1 MIYGLTAFLAVIA
14 AIPLLCGLASKTGFI
29 DRPGGRKRHERA
41 IPPVGGL
48 AIFPIFIVLVF
59 LSGNGA
65 KEIWFILALIL
76 LLIMGVIDDGYSLPA
91 WLKLAVQFVAAFLL
105 VVPGGLRINE
115 LGDLFGAGFL
125 WTGWMAIPF
134 TIISIV
140 LMVNA
145 VNLID
150 GLDGLAGGLGLII
163 VAWLG
168 ICSAVSGNAEGQ
180 TLNVIMAGALA
191 GFLVYNLRHKFRRR
205 ASVFLGNSGSLGL
218 GFTLAWLTIGLSQGE
233 GAVIRPISVAWL
245 LALPIYDICG
255 QFARRISLGRHPFD
269 PDRHHF
275 HHHFLYAG
283 LSDGQATAVILSVS
297 FLMGLIGV
305 GGIWIGLPEY
315 FLTYIWILFL
325 LMHIYLSMRPLRY
338 LELLLPFRGK
348 SIDNIIGQ
356 LILESGAIK
365 EAQLLEVLEYQGKY
379 GGKIGELLVE
389 KEYISQPELDFFL
402 NLQIVRNAN
411 AHVADANRRR
421 EFLLG
426 EIMLASRLITNAQ
439 LKEALAY
446 QEKKGGWLGQALLNM
461 GYISEPALKQCLDTQ
476 YSIRKK
482 AEMNDERVA
491 TS

>member
-1 MIYGLTAFLAVIA
+1 
-14 AIPLLCGLASKTGFI
+14 
-29 DRPGGRKRHERA
+29 
-41 IPPVGGL
+41 
-48 AIFPIFIVLVF
+48 
-59 LSGNGA
+59 
-65 KEIWFILALIL
+65 
-76 LLIMGVIDDGYSLPA
+76 
-91 WLKLAVQFVAAFLL
+91 
-105 VVPGGLRINE
+105 
-115 LGDLFGAGFL
+115 
-125 WTGWMAIPF
+125 
-134 TIISIV
+134 
-140 LMVNA
+140 
-145 VNLID
+145 
-150 GLDGLAGGLGLII
+150 
-163 VAWLG
+163 
-168 ICSAVSGNAEGQ
+168 
-180 TLNVIMAGALA
+180 MAGALA

>member
-1 MIYGLTAFLAVIA
+1 MIYGLTAFLAVVA
-14 AIPLLCGLASKTGFI
+14 AIPLLCVLASKTGFI
-29 DRPGGRKRHERA
+29 DQPGGRKRHERA

-48 AIFPIFIVLVF
+48 AIFPVFIVLVF
-59 LSGNGA
+59 LTGHGPG
-65 KEIWFILALIL
+65 EIWFILGLIL
-76 LLIMGVIDDGYSLPA
+76 LLITGVVDDGYSLPA
-91 WLKLAVQFVAAFLL
+91 WLKLAAQFAAAFML
-105 VVPGGLRINE
+105 VVPGGLRVDE

-125 WTGWMAIPF
+125 WTGWMAVPF
-134 TIISIV
+134 TIISIT

-150 GLDGLAGGLGLII
+150 GLDGLAGGMGLI
-163 VAWLG
+163 VVVWLG
-168 ICSAVSGNAEGQ
+168 ICSFIYDNSEGRIMTVILAG
-180 TLNVIMAGALA
+180 TLS
-191 GFLVYNLRHKFRRR
+191 GFLVYNLRHRFRRR

-218 GFTLAWLTIGLSQGE
+218 GFTLAWLTIGLSQSP

-297 FLMGLIGV
+297 FLMGLVGV

-315 FLTYIWILFL
+315 FLTYIWIVFL
-325 LMHIYLSMRPLRY
+325 LIHIYLSMRPLRY
-338 LELLLPFRGK
+338 LEMLLPFRGK

-356 LILESGAIK
+356 LILESGVIK

-379 GGKIGELLVE
+379 GGKIGELLIE
-389 KEYISQPELDFFL
+389 KGYISEPELDFFL

-411 AHVADANRRR
+411 EQVADANRRK

-426 EIMLASRLITNAQ
+426 EIMLASKLITNVQ
-439 LKEALAY
+439 LREALAY
-446 QEKKGGWLGQALLNM
+446 QERKGGWLGQALLNM
-461 GYISEPALKQCLDTQ
+461 GYISEAALKQCLDTQ

-482 AEMNDERVA
+482 SEINV
-491 TS
+491 

>member
-1 MIYGLTAFLAVIA
+1 MFGSIELDGLISFLAVLA
-14 AIPLLCGLASKTGFI
+14 AIPLLCSLASKMEFF

-48 AIFPIFIVLVF
+48 AVFPVLIIMLS
-59 LSGNGA
+59 LSGVNSSEA
-65 KEIWFILALIL
+65 WFFAALIL
-76 LLIMGVIDDGYSLPA
+76 LLVTGGVDDGYPLPA
-91 WLKLAVQFVAAFLL
+91 WLKLAVQIIAAFLL
-105 VVPGGLRINE
+105 VVPGGLRIYE
-115 LGDLFGAGFL
+115 LGDLFGSGLL

-134 TIISIV
+134 SIISVV
-140 LMVNA
+140 LMINA
-145 VNLID
+145 INLID

-168 ICSAVSGNAEGQ
+168 ICSFNAGSLDGESR
-180 TLNVIMAGALA
+180 TVVLAGALA
-191 GFLVYNLRHKFRRR
+191 GFLVYNLRHRFRKR
-205 ASVFLGNSGSLGL
+205 ASVFLGNSGSLALGL
-218 GFTLAWLTIGLSQGE
+218 TLAWLTIGLSQGE

-283 LSDGQATAVILSVS
+283 LSDGQATAVILGIS
-297 FLMGLIGV
+297 FFMGLVGV
-305 GGIWIGLPEY
+305 GGIWIGIPEY
-315 FLTYIWILFL
+315 YLTYIWILL
-325 LMHIYLSMRPLRY
+325 LLIHIYLSMRPLRY

-365 EAQLLEVLEYQGKY
+365 EAQLLEALEYQGRY
-379 GGKIGELLVE
+379 GGKTGEILIE
-389 KEYISQPELDFFL
+389 KGYISEPELNFFL

-411 AHVADANRRR
+411 AQVVDANRKK

-426 EIMLASRLITNAQ
+426 EIMLASNMITNNQ
-439 LKEALAY
+439 LQEALAY
-446 QEKKGGWLGQALLNM
+446 QERKGGWIGQVLLNM
-461 GYISEPALKQCLDTQ
+461 GYISEAGLKQCLETQ

-482 AEMNDERVA
+482 NEIRI
-491 TS
+491 

>member
-1 MIYGLTAFLAVIA
+1 MIYGLTAFLAVVA
-14 AIPLLCGLASKTGFI
+14 AIPLLCVLASKTGFI
-29 DRPGGRKRHERA
+29 DQPGGRKRHERA

-48 AIFPIFIVLVF
+48 AIFPVFIVLVF
-59 LSGNGA
+59 LTGHGPR
-65 KEIWFILALIL
+65 EIWFILALIL
-76 LLIMGVIDDGYSLPA
+76 LLIIGVVDDGYSLPA
-91 WLKLAVQFVAAFLL
+91 WLKLAAQFVAAFML
-105 VVPGGLRINE
+105 VVPGGLRVDD

-125 WTGWMAIPF
+125 WTGWMAVPF
-134 TIISIV
+134 TIISII

-150 GLDGLAGGLGLII
+150 GLDGLAGGMGLI
-163 VAWLG
+163 VVFWLG
-168 ICSAVSGNAEGQ
+168 ICSYIYGNSEGR
-180 TLNVIMAGALA
+180 TMTVILAGALS
-191 GFLVYNLRHKFRRR
+191 GFLVYNLRHRLRRR

-218 GFTLAWLTIGLSQGE
+218 GFTLAWLTIGLSQGP
-233 GAVIRPISVAWL
+233 GAVIRPVSVAWL

-283 LSDGQATAVILSVS
+283 LSDGQATAVILFVS
-297 FLMGLIGV
+297 FLMGLVGV

-315 FLTYIWILFL
+315 FLTYIWIVFL
-325 LMHIYLSMRPLRY
+325 LIHVYLSMRPLRY
-338 LELLLPFRGK
+338 LEMLLPFRGK

-379 GGKIGELLVE
+379 GGKIGELLIE
-389 KEYISQPELDFFL
+389 KGYISEPELDFFL

-411 AHVADANRRR
+411 EQVADANRRK

-426 EIMLASRLITNAQ
+426 EIMLASKLITNVQ
-439 LKEALAY
+439 LREALAY
-446 QEKKGGWLGQALLNM
+446 QERKGGWLGQALLNM
-461 GYISEPALKQCLDTQ
+461 GYISEAALKQCLDTQ

-482 AEMNDERVA
+482 SEINV
-491 TS
+491 

>member
-1 MIYGLTAFLAVIA
+1 MIYGLTAFLAVVA
-14 AIPLLCGLASKTGFI
+14 AIPLLCVLASKTGFI

-48 AIFPIFIVLVF
+48 AIFPVFIILVF
-59 LSGNGA
+59 LTGQGPE
-65 KEIWFILALIL
+65 EIWFILALIL
-76 LLIMGVIDDGYSLPA
+76 LLITGIVDDSYSLPA
-91 WLKLAVQFVAAFLL
+91 WLKLAAQFAAAFML
-105 VVPGGLRINE
+105 VVPGGLIVDD

-125 WTGWMAIPF
+125 WTGWMAVPF
-134 TIISIV
+134 TIISII

-150 GLDGLAGGLGLII
+150 GLDGLAGGLGLI
-163 VAWLG
+163 VVFWLG
-168 ICSAVSGNAEGQ
+168 ICSFIYGSSEGS
-180 TLNVIMAGALA
+180 TMTVILGGALA
-191 GFLVYNLRHKFRRR
+191 GFLVYNMRHKFRRR

-218 GFTLAWLTIGLSQGE
+218 GFTLAWLTISLSQGP

-283 LSDGQATAVILSVS
+283 LSDARATAVILTVS
-297 FLMGLIGV
+297 FFMGLVGV
-305 GGIWIGLPEY
+305 GGVWIGLPEY
-315 FLTYIWILFL
+315 FLTYIWIML
-325 LMHIYLSMRPLRY
+325 LLIHVYLSMRPLRY
-338 LELLLPFRGK
+338 LEMLLPFRGK

-379 GGKIGELLVE
+379 GGKIGELLIE
-389 KEYISQPELDFFL
+389 KGYISEPELDFFL

-411 AHVADANRRR
+411 KQVADANRRK

-426 EIMLASRLITNAQ
+426 EIMLASKLITNVQ
-439 LKEALAY
+439 LREALAY
-446 QEKKGGWLGQALLNM
+446 QERKGGWLGQALLNM
-461 GYISEPALKQCLDTQ
+461 GYISEAALKQCLDTQ

-482 AEMNDERVA
+482 SEINV
-491 TS
+491 